1 MRKRDLLLKK
11 ILFICTG
18 NSARSIMAEALMN
31 RLSRGNFQAFS
42 AGSKPSGTV
51 NPMTIETLKN
61 NGISSDGY
69 RSKPL
74 DEFLGQDIDIVVT
87 VCDSAK
93 ESCPV
98 WPAETEILHW
108 SFDDPAAFNGSL
120 EAKLEFFGKI
130 FRQIEKNISSFLNK

>member
-1 MRKRDLLLKK
+1 MKK